1 MTKLDTTY
9 AFRAFMD
16 CLRGVG
22 IHAMRNSF
30 HGVDTICV
38 LKVAAQ
44 NYDHGGLTY
53 DTITHGAQVTA
64 GIEF

>member
-1 MTKLDTTY
+1 
-9 AFRAFMD
+9 MD
-16 CLRGVG
+16 SLRWAG
-22 IHAMRNSF
+22 IYAMRNNF
-30 HGVDTICV
+30 HSIDTICV